1 MTEVPP
7 CVYAHA
13 KRPHTYVKD
22 PVVHVRVRWIMKAQK
37 NPALAKI
44 VSLQDV
50 EIGDHMEE

>member
-13 KRPHTYVKD
+13 KRPHAYVKD
-22 PVVHVRVRWIMKAQK
+22 PVVHVRVRWIMKAQN
-37 NPALAKI
+37 NPALAII